1 MTSAT
6 VRKWGLRLGLPVVV
20 LAVLVVAG
28 PFIYIHF
35 MTDEAPPAFT
45 LPAASATTDS
55 TVAATSALTTTG
67 DALATVEA
75 STLDGK
81 WTVTSG
87 SQAGYRVKEV
97 LFGQDAEAVGRT
109 STVSGDIVIKSTT
122 VQSATIT
129 VDLASVKSGESR
141 RDAQF
146 TGRIM
151 NTSTYPTA
159 TFSLTQPITLA
170 TIPADGVKTAV
181 TAIGNLTLKGT
192 TKSVTAELN
201 AQRRGD
207 TIQVAGAIPVT
218 FADWNIANPSMA
230 GISVQDTGTV
240 EFLVLFSQA

>member
-1 MTSAT
+1 MTT
-6 VRKWGLRLGLPVVV
+6 TRLRKWGFRLGLPIAV
-20 LAVLVVAG
+20 LAALVVAG

-35 MTDEAPPAFT
+35 ITSDAPPAFT
-45 LPAASATTDS
+45 LPAASDVTET
-55 TVAATSALTTTG
+55 AASGASAASG
-67 DALATVEA
+67 GVDA

-109 STVSGDIVIKSTT
+109 GKVSGDIVIQSTT

-129 VDLASVKSGESR
+129 VDLTSVTSGDSR

-151 NTSTYPTA
+151 NTATYPTA
-159 TFSLTQPITLA
+159 TFTLTQPITLA
-170 TIPADGVKTAV
+170 TIPADGVKTTVNA
-181 TAIGNLTLKGT
+181 TGNLTLKGT
-192 TKSVTAELN
+192 TKSVTAQLS
-201 AQRRGD
+201 AQRSGD
-207 TIQVAGAIPVT
+207 SIQVAGAIPLT

-230 GISVQDTGTV
+230 GISVQNTGTV
-240 EFLVLFSQA
+240 EFLVLLSQT